1 MRIYEHGF
9 DYINLEARGT
19 QRQKTVDI
27 FFSGGTNINC
37 RVDISDYIR
46 GIPLSILVI
55 RFHTLYDL
63 IQDRF
68 MQFSYLNSEIHDFR
82 K

>member
-1 MRIYEHGF
+1 MNMKFLLY
-9 DYINLEARGT
+9 LSRGERNAET
-19 QRQKTVDI
+19 ENGRY

-55 RFHTLYDL
+55 RFHILYDL

-68 MQFSYLNSEIHDFR
+68 MQFSYINSEIHDFR